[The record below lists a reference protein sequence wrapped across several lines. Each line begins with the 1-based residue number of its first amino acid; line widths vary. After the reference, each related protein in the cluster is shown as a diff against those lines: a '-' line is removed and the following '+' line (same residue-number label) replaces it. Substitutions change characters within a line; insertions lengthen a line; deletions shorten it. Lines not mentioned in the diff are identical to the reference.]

1 MNASRHA
8 TRMRGF
14 TLLELTIALVLM
26 ALMGSVLVGSVRL
39 AAKSWDT
46 GEAKA
51 EEVSAM
57 RQTGEFL
64 RAQLVGAFPQ
74 RLRKAV
80 GLPVLF
86 AGESGEVRYA
96 AALPPRVAEG
106 GVYYFRLAVDRE
118 GDKPR
123 LILDRVIADLESTAE
138 PAFTEADRSILA
150 EGVGELKI
158 AYFGRDPGAAYD
170 QAPTWRDRWD
180 DRDRLPLLLRI
191 DVKPVKGTPWPPLVV
206 ELRRAPEAGCRA
218 WDANRGRCVG
228 AG

>member
-1 MNASRHA
+1 VSARPPA
-8 TRMRGF
+8 RARGF

-51 EEVSAM
+51 EQVSSM

-64 RAQLVGAFPQ
+64 RAQLSAAFPQ

-80 GLPVLF
+80 GMPLLF
-86 AGESGEVRYA
+86 AGARDEVHYA

-106 GVYYFRLAVDRE
+106 GVYYFRLAVDHD

-123 LILDRVIADLESTAE
+123 LVLDRLIPDVTAMAE
-138 PAFTEADRSILA
+138 PAFTGADRSVLA
-150 EGVGELKI
+150 VGVDEVKFG
-158 AYFGRDPGAAYD
+158 YYGRDAGAGYD
-170 QAPTWRDRWD
+170 QAPTWRDHWD
-180 DRDRLPLLLRI
+180 DPNRLPSMMRI
-191 DVKPVKGTPWPPLVV
+191 EVKPTNAAAWPPLVV
-206 ELRRAPEAGCRA
+206 ELKRAPEAGCRA
-218 WDANRGRCVG
+218 WDNNRSRCAG